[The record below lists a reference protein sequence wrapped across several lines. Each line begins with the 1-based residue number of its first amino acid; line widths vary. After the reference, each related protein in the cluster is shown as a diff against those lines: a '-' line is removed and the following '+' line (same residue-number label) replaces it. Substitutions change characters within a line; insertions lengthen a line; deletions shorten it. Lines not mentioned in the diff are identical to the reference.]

1 MTELITITQKAL
13 QSQSWKIK
21 AQGAA
26 AMATVA
32 REQTGSLV
40 APHLGLVLTA
50 LLNGLAGRT
59 WAGKVRGL
67 LLHAVWGGGEGRGLR
82 LSCCPSP
89 CAPVCV
95 CLPGGAAQSHWVSGV
110 QMQVG
115 LTRAVREERTSERVR
130 ERIIGKHSPYGLTG
144 EWSLLLLWK
153 CSHWISLECGVYSC
167 SRRVAQCRFYVKD
180 HSDNVVPGC
189 LDVDLGY
196 ASSLNLPFLFLSFF
210 LSFFP
215 PPPSAGSCRSRA
227 PASPP
232 SRRCWSWC

>member
-1 MTELITITQKAL
+1 MLHTTLCTLHHTLIRQGARPPHLTPHHVSNSPFLFSGTPGSFGGIRLYMTELITITQKAL

-67 LLHAVWGGGEGRGLR
+67 LLHAGWGQGGGRGRR
-82 LSCCPSP
+82 LSCCPSR

-115 LTRAVREERTSERVR
+115 LTIAVREERMNERVR
-130 ERIIGKHSPYGLTG
+130 EGIIGKHSPYGLTG
-144 EWSLLLLWK
+144 EWSLLLLCK
-153 CSHWISLECGVYSC
+153 CSHWIS
-167 SRRVAQCRFYVKD
+167 
-180 HSDNVVPGC
+180 
-189 LDVDLGY
+189 
-196 ASSLNLPFLFLSFF
+196 
-210 LSFFP
+210 
-215 PPPSAGSCRSRA
+215 
-227 PASPP
+227 
-232 SRRCWSWC
+232 